1 MGSYGAYQRE
11 AREIVDE
18 LRQRGVLE
26 PVMNGTQPIPWNGM
40 TYCECGELLGTPYM
54 AVKQCSRHAPRI
66 TPAEYWA
73 DLNERMPD

>member
-18 LRQRGVLE
+18 LRRRGVLE
-26 PVMNGTQPIPWNGM
+26 QVMNGTHRKPQD
-40 TYCECGELLGTPYM
+40 
-54 AVKQCSRHAPRI
+54 RI
-66 TPAEYWA
+66 TPAQYWA

>member
-18 LRQRGVLE
+18 LRRRGVLE
-26 PVMNGTQPIPWNGM
+26 PVMNGMHRQPQA
-40 TYCECGELLGTPYM
+40 L
-54 AVKQCSRHAPRI
+54 V